1 MVELASYS
9 SGNWP
14 DSVVNLVEAE
24 ALKSKSP
31 EAKMPSREGP
41 IQLSSLAQFG

>member
-9 SGNWP
+9 NIDWS
-14 DSVVNLVEAE
+14 DSAVSFVEAE

-31 EAKMPSREGP
+31 EAKMLSREGP